1 MTGTTISHYEILE
14 KLGEG
19 GMGAVFKAR
28 DVLLNR
34 PVAVKFLRNFGPG
47 NLQLAA
53 DKIDSRLDIG
63 QMSRVSDDCFN
74 RNVVCEDFVIGV
86 EDRAALG
93 EDRLLDDVLFSSQP
107 GVLLVLDHLEVDQA
121 KRKCAEKQ
129 NEAEANEGAS
139 CPAVPFHL
147 APR

>member
-1 MTGTTISHYEILE
+1 SSRRRHTRCLSDWSS
-14 KLGEG
+14 
-19 GMGAVFKAR
+19 
-28 DVLLNR
+28 DVCSSDLPFQDDIT

-86 EDRAALG
+86 EDQIGRASCRERVWSA
-93 EDRLLDDVLFSSQP
+93 
-107 GVLLVLDHLEVDQA
+107 
-121 KRKCAEKQ
+121 
-129 NEAEANEGAS
+129 EGAG
-139 CPAVPFHL
+139 VV
-147 APR
+147 RV